1 MAKNSSKERLTEM
14 ITLVVTP
21 SMRAHLDHAA
31 ERRGNMPY
39 AYPVREAL
47 GEYLE
52 REDPLTLEE
61 QARITAEYLGNKT
74 VKSDDKD
81 GHA

>member
-31 ERRGNMPY
+31 EARGNMPY
-39 AYPVREAL
+39 AYPTREAL
-47 GEYLE
+47 GQYLD
-52 REDPLTLEE
+52 REDPLTADELK
-61 QARITAEYLGNKT
+61 RITDNYLAGKT
-74 VKSDDKD
+74 TRKSEDIT
-81 GHA
+81 